1 MKEGFI
7 TRFGGGGETH
17 LTGIGIAL
25 LALGVIL
32 ILVLRRKYS
41 VVPLLLVGLLLP
53 GGEEFVIGI
62 FHFPVLR
69 ILLAFAWLRVL
80 FGRRSSDEPFRMSPI
95 DKSFLYY
102 ALSAAVIYCLLW
114 RQSEALVNRFG
125 FLYNTLGVYFFCRW
139 TLEDTRD
146 VIRVIK
152 VFALICLLFAVAMVI
167 EQHTG
172 RNFFSALG
180 GVAAITEIREGKLRS
195 QGSFE
200 SSISAGIFA
209 ATLLP
214 VFVGLLWQK
223 GKAKLFAFVGIV
235 SATLMTLTSSSATPV
250 SAYGAGILAL
260 CFWPIRNQMK
270 WVRRGIVAMVV
281 GLHLVMKAPVWGLIG
296 RVSIVGGNSGYH
308 REMLVDGFIRHFFDW
323 CLIGVRSTYNWGH
336 FTFDQANQYVYVGA
350 NGGLLTFVFFIAI
363 LVYCFKGLGKARRA
377 LEGDRQAR
385 WLMWAL
391 GSCLFAHMV
400 AFIGLSYFDQ
410 TLTQLYVLLAMIATA
425 TAPFWKGTA
434 DLQPAREARSTP
446 AKAQRPEVAGLSAR
460 SLSGQRW
467 QPSNKARG
475 QEKY

>member
-32 ILVLRRKYS
+32 ILVLRRRYT